1 MHVSSLLRLLER
13 KHEGWHPARET
24 SPGKVTPR
32 SVTPPLTARLQ
43 RPVLQYNVNKAKPQT
58 RGSERGEKLVL
69 PVMFIQHQQYLDRR
83 MLQFW
88 ALRPSITDSS
98 LTLSLELSVSSMA
111 SVSFWKEHKR
121 NPSESNGDMRT

>member
-13 KHEGWHPARET
+13 KHQGWHPARET

-32 SVTPPLTARLQ
+32 SVTPLQ
-43 RPVLQYNVNKAKPQT
+43 QRALITCTSVQVNKAKPQT

-83 MLQFW
+83 MLQF
-88 ALRPSITDSS
+88 
-98 LTLSLELSVSSMA
+98 
-111 SVSFWKEHKR
+111 
-121 NPSESNGDMRT
+121 